1 MIKKQNL
8 AVLYPLDRNMN
19 SPWYIQYPN
28 PTGGKP
34 LKKYGKLNRL
44 SDPAERL
51 IEAEVMIKSI
61 NKHLSTSIFSNM
73 KHPENHRFKNE
84 ATRRFHDYFYGL
96 VRLSD
101 VDKKKVYAAFGL
113 EGTKNPS
120 QFFNKLRSG
129 AASVTVN
136 HVYIAKEQ
144 FDMNPGYWF
153 GVSNQQQLGFES
165 MLLQEPNENI
175 SYSPPRKDNRKIGAA
190 LHEIFRRR
198 GTEIKGYARSRL
210 KMTEQNLHKIF
221 RGEITPNWWLVVQI
235 CEDHGESLEQ
245 FRTGP
250 IPEGHFLGKIKL
262 LEERVIKQSET
273 IRLLKDQ
280 LDRNQG
286 KERRASA

>member
-1 MIKKQNL
+1 
-8 AVLYPLDRNMN
+8 
-19 SPWYIQYPN
+19 
-28 PTGGKP
+28 
-34 LKKYGKLNRL
+34 
-44 SDPAERL
+44 
-51 IEAEVMIKSI
+51 
-61 NKHLSTSIFSNM
+61 M
-73 KHPENHRFKNE
+73 KHAENHSFKNE
-84 ATRRFHDYFYGL
+84 ATQRFHDYFYRL
-96 VRLSD
+96 VRQSD
-101 VDKKKVYAAFGL
+101 ADKKRIYEAFGL
-113 EGTKNPS
+113 VGTKNPS

-129 AASVTVN
+129 AASVTVD

-165 MLLQEPNENI
+165 VLLQEPNGNI

-190 LHEIFRRR
+190 LHDILRRH

-210 KMTEQNLHKIF
+210 RMTEQNLHKIF
-221 RGEITPNWWLVVQI
+221 RGEITPNWWLVVEI

-262 LEERVIKQSET
+262 LEDRVKDQAEL

-280 LDRNQG
+280 LDRSKG